1 MSVESVRH
9 RLEAML
15 PPEFAERHEGDP
27 FRTDT
32 FEAGLYVAHLNYLS
46 PFNGAD
52 FAAEEF
58 GFARLTDTNRTL
70 WEDDFVRFLERTGRK
85 RLLLADGPRRLF
97 VKGHFLAAAP
107 ALARRFPNA
116 RFLTMIRAPERRL
129 QSAVHY
135 LRANPLDSTLGPP
148 PWSWLAGVI
157 VRIEEEYCEVEQA
170 WFRAAEGPRRCVVR
184 FDDYVRDL
192 PGTLTRVY
200 AECLDAPLP
209 AHVPLTHPPRR
220 RTHYLLDRSLA
231 QVGIDEAAFK
241 AHLRAYAAWCRG
253 E

>member
-1 MSVESVRH
+1 
-9 RLEAML
+9 ML

-97 VKGHFLAAAP
+97 VKGRFLAAAP

-129 QSAVHY
+129 QSAVNY
-135 LRANPLDSTLGPP
+135 LRANPSTARSG
-148 PWSWLAGVI
+148 
-157 VRIEEEYCEVEQA
+157 
-170 WFRAAEGPRRCVVR
+170 
-184 FDDYVRDL
+184 
-192 PGTLTRVY
+192 
-200 AECLDAPLP
+200 
-209 AHVPLTHPPRR
+209 RR
-220 RTHYLLDRSLA
+220 RGAGSPA
-231 QVGIDEAAFK
+231 
-241 AHLRAYAAWCRG
+241 
-253 E
+253 